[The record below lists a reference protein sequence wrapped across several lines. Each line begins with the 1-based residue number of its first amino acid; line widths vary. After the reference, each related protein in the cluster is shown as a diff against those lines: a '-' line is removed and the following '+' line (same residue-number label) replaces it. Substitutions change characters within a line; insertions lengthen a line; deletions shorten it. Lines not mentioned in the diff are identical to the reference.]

1 MGNGFGEKL
10 RAERLERGLTQAEL
24 GRDLYSPSYISLLET
39 GRREP
44 TADVIEELARRLEL
58 APKALEAWSQP
69 ISVSDAEYV
78 LAGLYARQAWD
89 LRDYALAAE
98 HAANAARI
106 AWRKGGASQRH
117 RARRGAHDQ
126 AVGLTNICQLARTT
140 ARSGSRSPRS
150 TTSSAATYGCSSS
163 QIFCHLVSTTWT
175 SYDVRSVP
183 CSVCSLICL
192 SRRRSHCSGQSGRD
206 MKKPLVH
213 EGQPRRWS
221 VRRG

>member
-69 ISVSDAEYV
+69 VSVSDAEYV

-89 LRDYALAAE
+89 LRDYPLAAN
-98 HAANAARI
+98 HAAAAARI
-106 AWRKGGASQRH
+106 ALEAKNTSAWWNMSYMQAECLIKQGKWQECKDIV
-117 RARRGAHDQ
+117 RAP
-126 AVGLTNICQLARTT
+126 ARTPHGRRIRRPGRAGPPD
-140 ARSGSRSPRS
+140 ARGRVAGPGP
-150 TTSSAATYGCSSS
+150 A
-163 QIFCHLVSTTWT
+163 
-175 SYDVRSVP
+175 D
-183 CSVCSLICL
+183 
-192 SRRRSHCSGQSGRD
+192 RRRRT
-206 MKKPLVH
+206 
-213 EGQPRRWS
+213 RR
-221 VRRG
+221 RKR

>member
-69 ISVSDAEYV
+69 VSVSDAEYV

-89 LRDYALAAE
+89 LRDYALAA
-98 HAANAARI
+98 N
-106 AWRKGGASQRH
+106 
-117 RARRGAHDQ
+117 
-126 AVGLTNICQLARTT
+126 
-140 ARSGSRSPRS
+140 P
-150 TTSSAATYGCSSS
+150 
-163 QIFCHLVSTTWT
+163 
-175 SYDVRSVP
+175 
-183 CSVCSLICL
+183 
-192 SRRRSHCSGQSGRD
+192 RRRSRPDRPGGQEHQRLVEHDLHAGRVPDQAGPSAGVPERRAAPAGPPHGRRIGRARASGPGRCSPPSHRGR
-206 MKKPLVH
+206 
-213 EGQPRRWS
+213 GS
-221 VRRG
+221 